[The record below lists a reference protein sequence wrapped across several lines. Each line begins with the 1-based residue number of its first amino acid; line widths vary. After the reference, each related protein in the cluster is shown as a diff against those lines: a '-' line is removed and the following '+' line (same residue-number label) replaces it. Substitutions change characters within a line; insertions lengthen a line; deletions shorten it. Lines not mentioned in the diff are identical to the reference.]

1 MRESSNCVEHAEN
14 ENIHFPIVPHTFLK
28 FDYHAPRLRQTRT
41 ITQKHP
47 EVLIPLGFWIPRAK
61 TLPVSIFKVLA
72 RLEVILCT
80 KNFLF

>member
-14 ENIHFPIVPHTFLK
+14 ENF
-28 FDYHAPRLRQTRT
+28 HAPRLRQTRT

-61 TLPVSIFKVLA
+61 NLA
-72 RLEVILCT
+72 CA
-80 KNFLF
+80 NF

>member
-47 EVLIPLGFWIPRAK
+47 EVLIPLGFWIPRVK
-61 TLPVSIFKVLA
+61 NLA
-72 RLEVILCT
+72 CV
-80 KNFLF
+80 NF